1 MLLLM
6 FATAQIP
13 QCVSAGS
20 LAVSLVSPIDGSPF
34 TSGPVVLEVEYT
46 NSSTPVPA
54 VPTEFYVKAPGS
66 SIFQIVGTTSSD
78 SSGRANGTYTPRFAG
93 SYQWYVNYTC
103 AGHWLPYPYPAAW
116 TFSYATPATT
126 ILTQWTTTTHT
137 RTVGVVTEFSYL
149 YETVTSA
156 TTAYRTQT
164 VSTTRTTS
172 LPTTLTRTSTAF
184 ATTETRSATY
194 YETES
199 TTRTETS
206 YATVSATQYV
216 YVESYV
222 PSKAIEY
229 ATIQRPSNGSEASVH
244 FSKGDEHKIQTIT
257 ITLAGN
263 ATNAKIGIA
272 TAPGHAKVGT
282 NTNEYSS
289 FQITATNLSD
299 DNIKSVVIEFKV
311 DGDWL
316 SNNQV
321 PQDKINLYR
330 YENGE
335 WTRLETSLLRTDEK
349 YAYYSAVSPGLSIF
363 AIAGESSSFFQ
374 IPGIGPIANSYA
386 LILPIMV
393 IAILGAYGA
402 IRITNARRRSGK
414 EQSDSAPPPAE
425 TSSEDQ
431 IDAKLLEYITH
442 QGGSISLSKASED
455 LGVPPA
461 TIKEAI
467 GRLRNGGKLTPA

>member
-1 MLLLM
+1 VPPRILFDPMLQTKVETASMSDPECDRAMHDPLAKRVAVSFLLLM
-6 FATAQIP
+6 VATAQILL
-13 QCVSAGS
+13 CVWAGS
-20 LAVSLVSPIDGSPF
+20 LTEGLYTQSPDGVAV
-34 TSGPVVLEVEYT
+34 TYGPVTLRALYADSGDCSCT
-46 NSSTPVPA
+46 NT
-54 VPTEFYVKAPGS
+54 TTTTTTRWNT
-66 SIFQIVGTTSSD
+66 TTSYS
-78 SSGRANGTYTPRFAG
+78 
-93 SYQWYVNYTC
+93 
-103 AGHWLPYPYPAAW
+103 
-116 TFSYATPATT
+116 T
-126 ILTQWTTTTHT
+126 IPPSTVTQWTTATYTHT
-137 RTVGVVTEFSYL
+137 VGLVTEFSYL
-149 YETVTSA
+149 YDTITGA
-156 TTAYRTQT
+156 TTVYRTQT

-184 ATTETRSATY
+184 ATTETQSVTHN
-194 YETES
+194 ETES

-206 YATVSATQYV
+206 YATVSVTQYV

-222 PSKAIEY
+222 PGQVIEY
-229 ATIQRPSNGSEASVH
+229 ATIQRISNGSEGSVH
-244 FSKGDEHKIQTIT
+244 FSKDDEHKIQTIT

-263 ATNAKIGIA
+263 ATNAKLAIA

-282 NTNEYSS
+282 NMNEYSS

-311 DGDWL
+311 DRDWL

-335 WTRLETSLLRTDEK
+335 WRRLETSLLRTDEK
-349 YAYYSAVSPGLSIF
+349 YAYYNAVSPGLSIF
-363 AIAGESSSFFQ
+363 AIAGQSSSFFQ

-386 LILPIMV
+386 LILPIIV

-402 IRITNARRRSGK
+402 IRISNARRKSGE
-414 EQSDSAPPPAE
+414 EQGDSAPPPAE

-467 GRLRNGGKLTPA
+467 SRLRNGGKLTPA